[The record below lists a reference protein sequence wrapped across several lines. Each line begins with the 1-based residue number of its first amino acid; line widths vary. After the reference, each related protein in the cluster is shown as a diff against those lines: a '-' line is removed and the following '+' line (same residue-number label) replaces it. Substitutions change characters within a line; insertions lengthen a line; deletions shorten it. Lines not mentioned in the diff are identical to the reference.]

1 VKKVKL
7 SFAKGLEV
15 EFVNRERAVEQIY
28 SFGERGTRFPIVVF
42 GPEGCGKSAW
52 LKQAVEIFREQGFE
66 VIYTDFIHREFI
78 VHTNIKDVT
87 ERLIEIASEVTG
99 STIFKL
105 ADTIISLAKD
115 LLRKWRKKKIALL
128 IDEVFQAIGLDKAEV
143 YVKSLLNLIEYP
155 PESYENIVIIVAT
168 SEGLS
173 RWRISRHLWALTMP
187 MWNMSK
193 KGFEELYEKI
203 PKPKPSFE
211 EIWRLTGG
219 NPRILSMLF
228 ESMWNANT
236 ITSILVEEKRLTQ
249 SFVNRW
255 RNVLEKAVEDPD
267 ILWNFDASEEPVK
280 ELIER
285 NLVVYFLRERSPELW
300 IDQPPPDKDPE
311 LGVGRHVAWQTPL
324 HREAVRKALDMYR

>member
-66 VIYTDFIHREFI
+66 VIYTDFTHREFI

-87 ERLIEIASEVTG
+87 EKLIEIASEVTG

-128 IDEVFQAIGLDKAEV
+128 IDEVFHAIGLDKAEV

-173 RWRISRHLWALTMP
+173 RWRIGRHLWALTMP

-211 EIWRLTGG
+211 EIWRLAGG

-228 ESMWNANT
+228 ESMWSANT

-267 ILWNFDASEEPVK
+267 ILWNFDFSEEPVK

-324 HREAVRKALDMYR
+324 HREAVRKALNMYR